1 MTVSTYAPQTALSVS
16 TTELSLISGTSSL
29 QNDNTP
35 GAYQLSIDA
44 SNMAKGDEFVIR
56 AYKAARSG
64 GTKRVFFQAVLSDA
78 QSQLFVM
85 PAVLMLYNW
94 DFTIQRTAG
103 ADRTFDTSIDRAS

>member
-1 MTVSTYAPQTALSVS
+1 MSVSTHTSQTALSVS

-29 QNDNTP
+29 QNDNTA
-35 GAYQLSIDA
+35 GAYQLSLDA
-44 SNMAKGDEFVIR
+44 SNMVKGDEFVIR
-56 AYKAARSG
+56 VYKAVRSG

-85 PAVLMLYNW
+85 PAVMLLYSW

-103 ADRTFDTSIDRAS
+103 ADRAFDTSIDRAS